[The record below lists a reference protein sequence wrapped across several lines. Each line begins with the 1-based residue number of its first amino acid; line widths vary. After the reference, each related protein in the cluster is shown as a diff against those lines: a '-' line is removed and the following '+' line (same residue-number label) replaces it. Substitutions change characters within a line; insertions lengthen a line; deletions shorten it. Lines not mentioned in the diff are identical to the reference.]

1 MATRIR
7 LDHQT
12 RQSQIVEAARDLIA
26 SGGVDALTIRGIAS
40 KVGVT
45 EAAIYRHVV
54 SKEEVILLLL
64 QEVEESLFQA
74 ISRATRS
81 DRHALERL
89 EHMLQLHVSYVELRQ
104 GISFVVIAQ
113 SAQFEEPRVRS
124 AGRRLVEKYLS
135 LVAGIIS
142 QGIERDEIAKTVLPD
157 AAAMIFF
164 GMIQSAVTRWL
175 FDPSTHPLGENAV
188 SMWKLFR
195 TSLEFS
201 DEDANLHTIEKSS
214 SKNGRS

>member
-1 MATRIR
+1 MATRTR
-7 LDHQT
+7 FDHQT
-12 RQSQIVEAARDLIA
+12 RQHQIVGAARDLIA
-26 SGGVDALTIRGIAS
+26 SGGLDALTIRGLAS

-45 EAAIYRHVV
+45 EAAIYRHVD
-54 SKEEVILLLL
+54 SKEEVILLLI
-64 QEVEESLFQA
+64 QEVEESLFHA

-104 GISFVVIAQ
+104 GISFIVIAEA
-113 SAQFEEPRVRS
+113 AQFEEPKVRS

-135 LVAGIIS
+135 LVSEIIT
-142 QGIERDEIAKTVLPD
+142 QGIERDEVSKSVFPD

-201 DEDANLHTIEKSS
+201 GEDSS
-214 SKNGRS
+214 RYSQEDGMN

>member
-1 MATRIR
+1 MATRTR

-12 RQSQIVEAARDLIA
+12 RQQQIVEAARELIA

-45 EAAIYRHVV
+45 EAAIYRHVA
-54 SKEEVILLLL
+54 SKEEVLLLL
-64 QEVEESLFQA
+64 IQEVEESLFQA

-89 EHMLQLHVSYVELRQ
+89 EHMLQLHVSYIELRQ

-113 SAQFEEPRVRS
+113 AAQFDQPKVRA

-135 LVAGIIS
+135 LVSEIIV
-142 QGIERDEIAKTVLPD
+142 QGIERDEIDHTVAPS

-164 GMIQSAVTRWL
+164 GMIQAAVTRWL
-175 FDPSTHPLGENAV
+175 FDPSAHPLSENAV
-188 SMWKLFR
+188 SLWQLFR

-201 DEDANLHTIEKSS
+201 DEDVDQH
-214 SKNGRS
+214 SKNDTG

>member
-1 MATRIR
+1 MATRTR

-12 RQSQIVEAARDLIA
+12 RQHQIVEAARELIA
-26 SGGVDALTIRGIAS
+26 TGGVDSLTIRGLAS
-40 KVGVT
+40 RVGVT
-45 EAAIYRHVV
+45 EAAIYRHVA
-54 SKEEVILLLL
+54 SKEEVMLLLL
-64 QEVEESLFQA
+64 QEVQESLFQA

-113 SAQFEEPRVRS
+113 AAQFEEPRVRS
-124 AGRRLVEKYLS
+124 AGRNLVEKYLS
-135 LVAGIIS
+135 LVSEIIT
-142 QGIERDEIAKTVLPD
+142 QGIERGEIDKTVSPD

-175 FDPSTHPLGENAV
+175 FDPFTHPLSENAV
-188 SMWKLFR
+188 AMWVLFR

-201 DEDANLHTIEKSS
+201 DEDADLHLKEEGSH
-214 SKNGRS
+214 